1 MVVNAVAAIGF
12 ALLLG
17 FIGAAIG
24 TTLAAW
30 TMVWLLLRGRRS
42 MGEVATS
49 TTGSDAASGGSWRPP
64 S

>member
-12 ALLLG
+12 AMLLG

-30 TMVWLLLRGRRS
+30 VMVWLLLRGRRE
-42 MGEVATS
+42 MGEVATFDDRFRRRI
-49 TTGSDAASGGSWRPP
+49 GASSWPRC
-64 S
+64 